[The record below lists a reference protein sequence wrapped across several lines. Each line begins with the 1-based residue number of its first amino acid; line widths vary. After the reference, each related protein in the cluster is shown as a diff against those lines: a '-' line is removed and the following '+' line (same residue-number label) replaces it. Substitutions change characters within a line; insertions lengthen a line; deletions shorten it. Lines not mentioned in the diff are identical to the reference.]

1 MRDVSITEFRQ
12 QASRI
17 LDAKKPT
24 AILRNSKLE
33 GYYFP
38 TLAFD
43 ATSPHGTRRRASDT
57 GPATLQQQLLA
68 AITPHRQ

>member
-38 TLAFD
+38 VEFLAFD
-43 ATSPHGTRRRASDT
+43 ATGDARVAE
-57 GPATLQQQLLA
+57 LA
-68 AITPHRQ
+68 QSILDQRSEVLAYLSKR